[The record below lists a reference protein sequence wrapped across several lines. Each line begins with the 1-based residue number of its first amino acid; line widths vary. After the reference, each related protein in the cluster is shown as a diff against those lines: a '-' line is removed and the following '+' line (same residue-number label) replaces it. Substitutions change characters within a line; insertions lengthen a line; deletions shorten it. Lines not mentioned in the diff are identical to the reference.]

1 MMEGERENGR
11 YSSVFFFT
19 LWMMGY
25 TVGGVPVK
33 LSVRYNPLTGSWMS
47 AKESC
52 RNSRPCESDK
62 GSSSPG
68 WIEAVSVG

>member
-19 LWMMGY
+19 LWMMGCIK
-25 TVGGVPVK
+25 GWILAK
-33 LSVRYNPLTGSWMS
+33 LSVRYNPLTGSWIS

-52 RNSRPCESDK
+52 KNSRPCESDK
-62 GSSSPG
+62 GSSSPM
-68 WIEAVSVG
+68 WTEAVSVG